1 MNISGDLGYETTSRD
16 ITINP
21 SLVANFSG
29 APINGTTD
37 TVFVFNDSSTGIP
50 TAWNWSFGDGSVNV
64 ITQNATHSFNSI
76 GDYNISLMI
85 TNGTRSDTETKI
97 DYIHV
102 GDVPISDFESNET
115 YGTVDSTFLFT
126 NLSSETPISWYWTF
140 GDGDNSIEENPT
152 HSYTVIGNYN
162 VSLVATNIYGTGNN
176 ETKIDYIHIGSQPV
190 AAFSANNTTP
200 IINRNVLFTD
210 SSTNSPT
217 AWNWSFGDGTYSE
230 VQNPVHAFSTVDTF
244 NISLNASNVYGYT
257 IETKVDY
264 ITSGEIPV
272 AAFSANNTTPIIDRN
287 VLFTD
292 LSTGAPTAWNWSF
305 GDGTYS
311 EVQNPVHAFSTVD
324 TFTVILN
331 SSNLWGYDLE
341 TKVGYITSG
350 EIPVAAF
357 SANDTTPNT
366 GDIVLFTDE
375 STNSPTAWN
384 WSFGDSTYSELQ
396 NPTHAYSSEG
406 NFTVSLNASN
416 VHGYTIE
423 TKTDYIYYGEIPVAS
438 FTVSNTTARV
448 SGSIT
453 FTDTSGH
460 EPTAWYWTFGDG
472 NTSSLQNPTNIY
484 SAIGDYT
491 IVLNAS
497 NVHGYNVLTET
508 DYIGVYDVITAAFSA
523 TNLTGHAPLF
533 SHFTDS
539 STGNPTSW
547 YWTFGDSTTSAE
559 QNPIAIYS
567 TVPGLYDV
575 VLVATNPYYTDT
587 ETKLNYINIDVDIVI
602 RFENYY
608 YYPTDIDSD
617 GKYMDCNGNGYL
629 DSQDV
634 DIHYGAMQ
642 WIIAN
647 QPVQPFDY
655 NSNGYVD
662 YADSILLHDSI

>member
-1 MNISGDLGYETTSRD
+1 MELVFGDGTYSEVQNPVHAFSTVDTFNISLNASNVYGYTIETKVDYITSGE
-16 ITINP
+16 IP
-21 SLVANFSG
+21 VAAFS
-29 APINGTTD
+29 ANNTTPIIDRNVLFT
-37 TVFVFNDSSTGIP
+37 DSSTGAP
-50 TAWNWSFGDGSVNV
+50 TAWNWSFGDGTYSEVQNPVYAFSTVDTFTV
-64 ITQNATHSFNSI
+64 ILNSSNLW
-76 GDYNISLMI
+76 GYDL
-85 TNGTRSDTETKI
+85 ETKVG
-97 DYIHV
+97 YITS
-102 GDVPISDFESNET
+102 GEI
-115 YGTVDSTFLFT
+115 
-126 NLSSETPISWYWTF
+126 
-140 GDGDNSIEENPT
+140 
-152 HSYTVIGNYN
+152 
-162 VSLVATNIYGTGNN
+162 
-176 ETKIDYIHIGSQPV
+176 PV

-438 FTVSNTTARV
+438 FTV
-448 SGSIT
+448 
-453 FTDTSGH
+453 
-460 EPTAWYWTFGDG
+460 
-472 NTSSLQNPTNIY
+472 
-484 SAIGDYT
+484 
-491 IVLNAS
+491 
-497 NVHGYNVLTET
+497 
-508 DYIGVYDVITAAFSA
+508 
-523 TNLTGHAPLF
+523 
-533 SHFTDS
+533 
-539 STGNPTSW
+539 
-547 YWTFGDSTTSAE
+547 
-559 QNPIAIYS
+559 
-567 TVPGLYDV
+567 
-575 VLVATNPYYTDT
+575 
-587 ETKLNYINIDVDIVI
+587 K
-602 RFENYY
+602 
-608 YYPTDIDSD
+608 
-617 GKYMDCNGNGYL
+617 
-629 DSQDV
+629 
-634 DIHYGAMQ
+634 
-642 WIIAN
+642 
-647 QPVQPFDY
+647 
-655 NSNGYVD
+655 
-662 YADSILLHDSI
+662 